1 MYVLLTFTS
10 CLHITVLSR
19 ILICSADN
27 LSMKIILNH
36 HILHAVDHMVQDLT
50 MSLNITDHRVH
61 LLTTNRH
68 IADVAVADSGGVDIH
83 HHLLIG
89 GCLSIGVVLRGD
101 VATGEE
107 AVTIQ
112 IQVGEDETVP
122 VIRMINHRHPSNT
135 TDNQELR
142 RLTTTLIVRESKP
155 ERRSLKRTAR
165 IPGAKCL

>member
-1 MYVLLTFTS
+1 
-10 CLHITVLSR
+10 
-19 ILICSADN
+19 
-27 LSMKIILNH
+27 MKIILSH
-36 HILHAVDHMVQDLT
+36 HILHAVDLMVQDLT

-61 LLTTNRH
+61 LLTTNQH
-68 IADVAVADSGGVDIH
+68 IADVAVVVDSGGVDIH
-83 HHLLIG
+83 HHLSTG
-89 GCLSIGVVLRGD
+89 GRLSIGVVPRGD

-122 VIRMINHRHPSNT
+122 VIRMINLRHLLNT

-165 IPGAKCL
+165 ILGAKCL